1 MEGIGTVLVGVET
14 ETLKMLQA
22 YGFKQLLADAEL
34 TTADVVQILV
44 DHGYLNLEVYE
55 DEE

>member
-14 ETLKMLQA
+14 ETLKMLKT

>member
-1 MEGIGTVLVGVET
+1 MLVGVDQVT
-14 ETLKMLQA
+14 KQMLKA

-34 TTADVVQILV
+34 TIEDVLQILV

-55 DEE
+55 DED